1 MENWLCVQKAF
12 RSQSLNNKGRIAP
25 CHPTA
30 GTTRLSIVWD
40 KHATSFLIVKALDSA
55 VWPNVAVKS
64 SPNVSKSCPPKSRRN
79 SFYQKVIFQNR
90 PKVTKYLGYFC
101 KKIWYRVVQ
110 KISQIWSHWSG
121 SRASQRRK
129 WNMPPRATATARN
142 RSGLRKISVSGLRD
156 YF

>member
-90 PKVTKYLGYFC
+90 PKVTKIWATFV
-101 KKIWYRVVQ
+101 KKFDIEWF
-110 KISQIWSHWSG
+110 KKFPKCSHTG
-121 SRASQRRK
+121 QALERLK
-129 WNMPPRATATARN
+129 GENETCHH
-142 RSGLRKISVSGLRD
+142 GLRLRLETD
-156 YF
+156 PDWERFQ